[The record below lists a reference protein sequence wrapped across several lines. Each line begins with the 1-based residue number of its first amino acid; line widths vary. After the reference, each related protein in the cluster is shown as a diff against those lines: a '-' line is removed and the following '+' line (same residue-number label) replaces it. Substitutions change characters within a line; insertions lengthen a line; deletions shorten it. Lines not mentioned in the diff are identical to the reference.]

1 MEIAA
6 YTIAGYTVYWY
17 GIIAAAAVLLGSIVA
32 KLVAVR
38 YCEPFDYYMDTILL
52 SLPTGLVLARA
63 FYVMGNWQLYSQTP
77 SEILR
82 LTEGGISIY
91 GAAAAFLLT
100 AYFYTSYRRYP
111 LGRVLDIL
119 TPAVISGLCVVQFGN
134 FAMQTVVGRPT
145 EYFKLAEYIEF
156 AFRPSG
162 FEGYEYFMPVA
173 LYQAFWLLVVLCIVA
188 ALYKKQCPPS
198 FDGSIA
204 LIALVLVLA
213 GRVLL
218 GLLYLSFEEAWCVH
232 ITSLL
237 WLIAAGGALLR
248 QLYSRAFRAGK
259 YTLRI

>member
-17 GIIAAAAVLLGSIVA
+17 GLIAAAAVLLGSIVA
-32 KLVAVR
+32 RFVAAR
-38 YCEPFDYYMDTILL
+38 YCEPFDYYMDIILL
-52 SLPTGLVLARA
+52 SLPTGLVFARA
-63 FYVMGNWQLYSQTP
+63 FYVMGNWQLYSQMP
-77 SEILR
+77 SEILH

-119 TPAVISGLCVVQFGN
+119 TPAAILGLCIVQAGN

-162 FEGYEYFMPVA
+162 FEGYEYFVPVA
-173 LYQAFWLLVVLCIVA
+173 LYQALWLLVVLCIVV
-188 ALYKKQCPPS
+188 ALHKKPCRRS
-198 FDGSIA
+198 LDGSIA

-213 GRVLL
+213 GRVVL
-218 GLLYLSFEEAWCVH
+218 GFFYLSPEDGWCVH
-232 ITSLL
+232 MTSLF
-237 WLIAAGGALLR
+237 WLVAAGGILLR
-248 QLYSRAFRAGK
+248 RLRSRSFQAGK